1 MFFNNEKQYHILG
14 DILKK
19 DICLTCDEICD
30 YIEKEVKPGDAVKLS
45 LGICYIL
52 GKVVTNV
59 L

>member
-1 MFFNNEKQYHILG
+1 MKNNITFMG

>member
-1 MFFNNEKQYHILG
+1 MNN
-14 DILKK
+14 ILKK
-19 DICLTCDEICD
+19 DICLTCNEICD
-30 YIEKEVKPGDAVKLS
+30 YIKKEVKLGDAVKLS